1 MPRPPY
7 LCLGRVF
14 VPFRATE
21 LCHAS
26 NDVRVNRRR
35 ASINDNDSPEAA

>member
-7 LCLGRVF
+7 LCLGRV
-14 VPFRATE
+14 PFRATE
-21 LCHAS
+21 LRHAS

-35 ASINDNDSPEAA
+35 ASINDNVSPEAA